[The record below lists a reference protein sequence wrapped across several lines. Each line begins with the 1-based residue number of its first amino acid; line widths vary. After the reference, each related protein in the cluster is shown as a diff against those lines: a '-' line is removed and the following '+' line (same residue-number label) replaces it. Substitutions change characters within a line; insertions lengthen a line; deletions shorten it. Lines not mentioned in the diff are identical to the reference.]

1 MMKFIVLPVEIPL
14 YVIDNPL
21 IALALTFMVITTAIR
36 IVRWVL
42 DILP

>member
-1 MMKFIVLPVEIPL
+1 MYTINIT
-14 YVIDNPL
+14 IINNPL
-21 IALALTFMVITTAIR
+21 LVAALILLGAVSVIR